1 MASRLLMLES
11 NTNSNDTKKLRIF
24 TLHTY
29 VESLK
34 MQPMRSC
41 TMLGTVVVYYYILT
55 YTNSLSVSLYLS
67 NFPTTNTLLFV
78 IRSTSK
84 FRDMFIVQNE
94 IWWQKHIMKAVTTNQ
109 PSMILFPFNSRHP
122 CIKWRRR
129 RRHSM

>member
-1 MASRLLMLES
+1 MDILISQYDNMASRLLMLES
-11 NTNSNDTKKLRIF
+11 NTNSNDTKKVRIF

-41 TMLGTVVVYYYILT
+41 TVVVYYYILT

-78 IRSTSK
+78 IRSK
-84 FRDMFIVQNE
+84 R
-94 IWWQKHIMKAVTTNQ
+94 
-109 PSMILFPFNSRHP
+109 
-122 CIKWRRR
+122 
-129 RRHSM
+129 